1 MLLEID
7 DVKQTRAPKV
17 EVGKSKIPDALPCR
31 GNERIDAN
39 NEQRFDTM
47 TPLTMIDH

>member
-17 EVGKSKIPDALPCR
+17 ETPEKVRFLMPYPVVVTNVSTPTT
-31 GNERIDAN
+31 N
-39 NEQRFDTM
+39 NDL
-47 TPLTMIDH
+47 TP